1 MQMARKL
8 DLDMSKV
15 MGFWAN
21 TGQLLLSLEIPAS
34 LTISKK
40 KKKLTLFSRSRIVPK
55 TGTFSSESTRS
66 LDRMLSLRT
75 VGFSVS

>member
-21 TGQLLLSLEIPAS
+21 IGQLLPSFEISAR
-34 LTISKK
+34 LTISEK
-40 KKKLTLFSRSRIVPK
+40 KKKLTLFSESRILQFVEIRP
-55 TGTFSSESTRS
+55 
-66 LDRMLSLRT
+66 
-75 VGFSVS
+75 SVAVEGAE

>member
-1 MQMARKL
+1 MQIARKL

-40 KKKLTLFSRSRIVPK
+40 KKKLTLFSGSFILQFVEIRP
-55 TGTFSSESTRS
+55 
-66 LDRMLSLRT
+66 
-75 VGFSVS
+75 SVAVEGAAYRVI